1 MKNKRSVLYNL
12 NVIFFAFM
20 FKSLSLSSKS
30 ILFRSTFATIFLS
43 CQIISTS
50 MAQQPTSKSGF
61 STKDRSLITSPDG
74 FPPSLYF
81 QSSIT
86 SPKHYNT
93 KAPEALGAPVENLI
107 VDAGTDVR
115 LNCTGKHPISSK
127 SSIAWIRH
135 RSNESASKGMNE
147 PFRTNET
154 DGSILLQN
162 IDPLL
167 DNNSIFT
174 CIVDNIKTK
183 VLRLQV
189 KSTPLAVINL
199 SVIPHSV
206 YALVRWRM
214 PKGGD
219 MGNPILRYELL
230 YRLNKTHVSLVNKN
244 SSSPANNNDDTNM
257 PESESIQLVS
267 DWNPSAPSE
276 EEYEWQGNELMGNKI
291 MELELYHF
299 LSNYISK
306 LLIHFQVVD
315 DNISPNATSKVVYNL
330 RPNSTYLFRI
340 FAVNKL
346 GYGENESVS
355 TVTKYSIEEINE
367 AITLLSEK
375 GMASLYLK

>member
-1 MKNKRSVLYNL
+1 
-12 NVIFFAFM
+12 
-20 FKSLSLSSKS
+20 
-30 ILFRSTFATIFLS
+30 
-43 CQIISTS
+43 

-174 CIVDNIKTK
+174 CIVDNFKTK

-276 EEYEWQGNELMGNKI
+276 EEYEWQGNALMGNKI
-291 MELELYHF
+291 MEL
-299 LSNYISK
+299 
-306 LLIHFQVVD
+306 
-315 DNISPNATSKVVYNL
+315 
-330 RPNSTYLFRI
+330 
-340 FAVNKL
+340 
-346 GYGENESVS
+346 
-355 TVTKYSIEEINE
+355 
-367 AITLLSEK
+367 
-375 GMASLYLK
+375 